1 MKSIGCTSTKILHNV
16 TFYLLVYN
24 LIFSF
29 VIVHFQGSSSDW
41 TEMDRKSGQSSEESE
56 DTNREIAVEKIIIYN
71 SK

>member
-1 MKSIGCTSTKILHNV
+1 M
-16 TFYLLVYN
+16 LVYN

-29 VIVHFQGSSSDW
+29 VIVHFQGSWSDL

-56 DTNREIAVEKIIIYN
+56 DTNGEIAVEKVIIYN